1 MDPIV
6 IFDEKEKDLQHGLD
20 HFNNAFLF
28 FRYEGTAFKLKNAQS
43 LRKATTHIARILEN
57 HRKLQEQ
64 ITFPFLD
71 AHFPKH
77 EAVIH
82 LLRRDHVSLSKTIQ
96 TLQELLKKF
105 EKTPANIR
113 GETAI
118 HKLGIHIACLLRYH
132 IALERKSIR
141 SAKRELKRGEKRELA
156 DRIARVLKLLL

>member
-1 MDPIV
+1 MRILQKNGLANC
-6 IFDEKEKDLQHGLD
+6 FDTVL
-20 HFNNAFLF
+20 
-28 FRYEGTAFKLKNAQS
+28 
-43 LRKATTHIARILEN
+43 ATTDSSKEN
-57 HRKLQEQ
+57 M
-64 ITFPFLD
+64 I
-71 AHFPKH
+71 
-77 EAVIH
+77 
-82 LLRRDHVSLSKTIQ
+82 
-96 TLQELLKKF
+96 QELLKKF